1 MPTEQQLSNC
11 LKLLEAHIGTQPPM
25 MRNRCREVVKTT
37 LSALGDIDEERF
49 GKWLGEA
56 VSGTMFPC
64 GFVLKTVQQEA
75 MKGTFDLDPNK
86 KKPVKVGEHYLNEE
100 HFMEGLRKRGFEF
113 SENDDEPWI
122 LLRAEEMFLNRM
134 VTVKGLSI
142 KQAAENLRVLNTS
155 WSRRVGQLGLP
166 KTPESFMQVM
176 FKSKHVIELMTK
188 EEAEESYR
196 QIKEELRWLDDIYI
210 PEE

>member
-75 MKGTFDLDPNK
+75 MKGTFNLNPSK
-86 KKPVKVGEHYLNEE
+86 KAAKADVYYLNGE

-113 SENDDEPWI
+113 SENDDEPWM

-134 VTVKGLSI
+134 VTVKGLKI
-142 KQAAENLRVLNTS
+142 KQAAENLRHLNS
-155 WSRRVGQLGLP
+155 ALAKRVGDWGMP
-166 KTPESFMQVM
+166 KTVESFMAVM
-176 FKSKHVIELMTK
+176 FKSKPVIELLK
-188 EEAEESYR
+188 REEVEESYR
-196 QIKEELRWLDDIYI
+196 QIKEDLKWLDEMEF